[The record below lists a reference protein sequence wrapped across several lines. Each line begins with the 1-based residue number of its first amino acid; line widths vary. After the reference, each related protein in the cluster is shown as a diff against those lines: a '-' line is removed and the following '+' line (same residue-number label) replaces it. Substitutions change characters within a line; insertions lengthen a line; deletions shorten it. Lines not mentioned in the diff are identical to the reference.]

1 MDNLEEKTKQNSGLS
16 REKKYSIL
24 LKDTAIFAIGSLG
37 SKVILFFLVPLYT
50 NYLTSAEY
58 GIADLVT
65 TFSQLLIPLS
75 SLAISNA
82 VIRFGMMKSEKPEN
96 VLKSAFVV
104 LGFSVLLVTAM
115 IPVIGL
121 YGPIH
126 EWRYYLVLQVIIT
139 NAAEIERTYLKVK
152 NRNKTFS
159 LISIGETLV
168 LACTNILLLVVK
180 DLGVRGYLIANLA
193 AAFFCVAA
201 AFIAGN
207 IFSDL
212 RKGDVKGSLIKRMI
226 TYSAPLILSN
236 ISWWVFHSSD
246 KIMIE
251 WMITSSALGIYTA
264 ATKIPSLINV
274 ITAIFN
280 QAWGISSIRE
290 IESTSEGSFFR
301 SVFRLYCTFNFG
313 ACVSIN
319 TFIKPLMNVYVGSE
333 FREAWMYA
341 PLLLSAAV
349 FYSVTAFLG
358 SIYAAIQKT
367 KNDMWTTVMSA
378 IINIIVNYFG
388 IKYLG
393 VWGAVIGT
401 LTAYIVCSA
410 VRLADLNRLIKFSI
424 EPSYLINSCVLLIQS
439 ACISLG
445 VNPLPVSAAAII
457 AFAAINRKEIFLI
470 AGKVL
475 LLLKKRSGG
484 V

>member
-1 MDNLEEKTKQNSGLS
+1 MSTNEEKNQKNSNLS
-16 REKKYSIL
+16 KEKKYSVL

-50 NYLTSAEY
+50 NFLSSAEY

-65 TFSQLLIPLS
+65 TFSQLLIPLT

-96 VLKSAFVV
+96 VLKCAFVV
-104 LGFSVLLVTAM
+104 LGFSIILVAAL
-115 IPVIGL
+115 IPLIGL
-121 YGPIH
+121 YGPIY

-152 NRNKTFS
+152 NKNKLFS

-168 LACTNILLLVVK
+168 LALTNILLLVVA
-180 DLGVRGYLIANLA
+180 DMGVRGYLIANLA
-193 AAFFCVAA
+193 AALFCVIA
-201 AFIAGN
+201 AFFAGN
-207 IFSDL
+207 IFRDL
-212 RKGDVKGSLIKRMI
+212 RKGVVKSNLIKRMI
-226 TYSAPLILSN
+226 TYSSPLILSN

-290 IESTSEGSFFR
+290 IESTNEGSFFR
-301 SVFRLYCTFNFG
+301 SVFKLYCTFIFG
-313 ACVSIN
+313 ACVAIN
-319 TFIKPLMNVYVGSE
+319 TFIKPFMNVYVGTE
-333 FREAWMYA
+333 FKEAWMYA

-401 LTAYIVCSA
+401 LVAYMVCSS
-410 VRLADLNRLIKFSI
+410 VRLIDLNRLIKFTI
-424 EPSYLINSCVLLIQS
+424 DPSYMINSCIILFHSTCIAVGMNPALVSVVAVLL
-439 ACISLG
+439 
-445 VNPLPVSAAAII
+445 
-457 AFAAINRKEIFLI
+457 FATVNRKEIAI
-470 AGKVL
+470 ITGKTML
-475 LLLKKRSGG
+475 MLKKRLGR
-484 V
+484 